1 VKDIKDLTILV
12 ADSGLFCDFAAKL
25 SESVKRCIYY
35 VPPDM
40 GLPKI
45 NLSRIGYN
53 LGNLELVTD
62 LFEVSPKEIDMY
74 AFLDVGFGSTA
85 AFIESLGKPVWG
97 SKEGEALELDRVWM
111 KELLADEGMP
121 VGRYEVLEGMKALRE
136 YLRKNDNVFVK
147 CNRWRGTLESFFSKN
162 YKEIETKLF
171 ELEHDLGAWSSVM
184 EFIVEDELPDC
195 IEFGTDLITCDG
207 MYPKNFISGYE
218 IKDSCY
224 VGVFKAFADL
234 PEPLTRW
241 NTVMAPYLKEFR
253 YRGALSNEIR
263 IGKDLKPYM
272 IDATCRLPSPPN
284 ELYQEFYTN
293 IADMVWG
300 AANGI
305 MIEPEP
311 IAKFGAQVIG
321 ASSFAEKNWQPVDFP
336 AKLRKHVKM
345 HNACKI
351 GSRYYIIP
359 QSYGLEEI
367 VSVCGWGDTLEAAIE
382 MVKDVAGQVT
392 GYGLSFPCEK
402 FDFAQKQL
410 EEADA
415 MGLGI
420 F

>member
-1 VKDIKDLTILV
+1 MKEAKDITCLV
-12 ADSGLFCDFAAKL
+12 ADSSLFCDFAAKL
-25 SESVKRCIYY
+25 SETYKRVLYFC
-35 VPPDM
+35 PPDM

-45 NLSRIGYN
+45 NLSRVGYN
-53 LGNLELVTD
+53 LSNLELVTD
-62 LFEVSPKEIDMY
+62 LFEVKPSEIDMY

-85 AFIESLGKPVWG
+85 AYIESLGKPVWG

-111 KELLADEGMP
+111 KELLADENMP
-121 VGRYEVLEGMKALRE
+121 VGRYEVIEGMKALQE
-136 YLRKNDNVFVK
+136 YLKKNDNVHVK
-147 CNRWRGTLESFFSKN
+147 CNRWRGTLETFSS
-162 YKEIETKLF
+162 KEYNDIKTKLK
-171 ELEHDLGAWSSVM
+171 ELDRDLGAWSDVM
-184 EFIVEDELPDC
+184 EFIVEDDLPDS
-195 IEFGTDLITCDG
+195 IEFGTDLITVDG
-207 MYPKNFISGYE
+207 QYPKSFLSGYE

-305 MIEPEP
+305 MVEPEP

-321 ASSFAEKNWQPVDFP
+321 ASSFAEKNWQSVDFP

-402 FDFAQKQL
+402 FDFAHEQI
-410 EEADA
+410 EASEKI
-415 MGLGI
+415 GLGI